1 MKQERTNIK
10 CPNCGFEID
19 VNEILYHQL
28 EEVIK
33 KDYDQRSVKKEKDI
47 QSRLQS
53 LRLEQEKFEKEKQE
67 MDSLVTDQVSL
78 KLKEERANIEKD
90 FRIKFEKE
98 NESQL
103 GELKKELEE
112 KSAQVKDLNKTK
124 AEIERLKRE
133 KEELSDKI
141 TLEKEV
147 EFSDKLKNE
156 RSKITKQVEDSIAM
170 KLKEREKVID
180 DLKTQLN
187 EAKRKAEQGS
197 MQLQGEVQELAIEEW
212 LKAKFPLDTI
222 GEVKKGARGADC
234 LQIVNTQLR
243 QNCGSIYYESKRT
256 KDFQPSWIEKFKTDM
271 RSKGAAFGVLVT
283 DVMPK
288 DMDRLGQKDG
298 IWICTFEE
306 FKGLCFVIREAVV
319 LLNNAVAT
327 QENKGDKV
335 NMLYDYLTGNEF
347 RQQIEAIVEGFT
359 QMSHDLDSERRAM
372 EGIWKKREKQIQKV
386 LLNTNHMYHSIKGI
400 AGNAIGTIKMLEL
413 PAGDE
418 DDS

>member
-1 MKQERTNIK
+1 MNQERTNIK

-28 EEVIK
+28 EEEIK
-33 KDYDQRSVKKEKDI
+33 KDYDQRSVQKEKDI

-53 LRLEQEKFEKEKQE
+53 LKLQQEKFEKEKQE
-67 MDSLVTDQVSL
+67 MESMVSDQVSL
-78 KLKEERANIEKD
+78 KLKEERAKIEKD
-90 FRIKFEKE
+90 FRSKFEKE

-133 KEELSDKI
+133 KEELSDRI

-180 DLKTQLN
+180 DLKNQLD

-298 IWICTFEE
+298 IWICTFDE
-306 FKGLCFVIREAVV
+306 FKGLCFVIREAVI
-319 LLNNAVAT
+319 LLSNAVAT

-359 QMSHDLDSERRAM
+359 QMNHDLDSERRAM

-418 DDS
+418 NDD